1 MEIKQDYFAGNFPKD
16 LRLEIGRQVDC
27 WLDSCFSR
35 AKNIF
40 ETVYAKEKSEHRGR
54 KTFIKAYSANGYNIM
69 CFVYNGRIHKK
80 AEPNLIIFFRDSN
93 DLAPKIIGIISP
105 RDSEVNSSFLRSI
118 LEPIKLEDKPD
129 IRWSKVLNQMI
140 KNLSNTYS
148 RFDRIANTIIA
159 SKALD
164 WSLESE
170 EYMMRLTDNQIDYIL
185 EIESD

>member
-1 MEIKQDYFAGNFPKD
+1 MLINQDYFISNFPKD
-16 LRLEIGRQVDC
+16 LRVEIGNQVDI
-27 WLDSCFSR
+27 WLDSCFDK
-35 AKNIF
+35 AKSIYN
-40 ETVYAKEKSEHRGR
+40 TVYAQEKHEHRGR
-54 KTFIKAYSANGYNIM
+54 KTLIKAYTASNYNIL
-69 CFVYNGRIHKK
+69 CFVYNGRVHKK
-80 AEPNLIIFFRDSN
+80 AEPNLIIFFRESD
-93 DLAPKIIGIISP
+93 DFAPKIIGIISP

-129 IRWSKVLNQMI
+129 IRWSKVLNQII

-159 SKALD
+159 SKSLD